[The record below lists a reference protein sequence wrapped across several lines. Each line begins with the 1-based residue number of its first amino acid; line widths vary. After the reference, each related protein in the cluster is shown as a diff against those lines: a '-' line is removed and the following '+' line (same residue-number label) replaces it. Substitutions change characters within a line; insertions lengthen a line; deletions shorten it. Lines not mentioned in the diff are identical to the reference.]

1 MNRLGSGVSGA
12 LGGERRRTAHEF
24 VRDTLRRAI
33 LSGQLPG
40 GTRLVQAEIA
50 SELEVS
56 TTPVREALRD
66 LASEDLIR
74 LDAHRGAIVRE
85 VDLDE
90 VREIYELRSI
100 LEPHSM
106 RRAITRITPEELAEA
121 ERIQGELDVLTDDV
135 GRWVE
140 LNRRF
145 HGILTDACGSPRLI
159 GMLKSLRDTSAV
171 YVGLSLRSAPEHLVE
186 GNAEHHRLLAAFRAR
201 DPDAAAAAIREHL
214 QGTMRVLGLLDSTA
228 AAS

>member
-33 LSGQLPG
+33 LSGQLAG

-74 LDAHRGAIVRE
+74 LDPHRGAIVRE

-90 VREIYELRSI
+90 MRDIYDLRNI

-121 ERIQGELDVLTDDV
+121 ERIQEELDQLTDDV

-145 HGILTDACGSPRLI
+145 HSILTGACGSPRLI
-159 GMLKSLRDTSAV
+159 GVLKSLRDTSAI
-171 YVGLSLRSAPEHLVE
+171 YVGFGLRSAPEHLAE
-186 GNAEHHRLLAAFRAR
+186 GNVEHHRLLAAFRAK
-201 DPDAAAAAIREHL
+201 DPDAAAAAICDHL
-214 QGTMRVLGLLDSTA
+214 QGTMRVLGLLDNTA